1 MTHYAISDDLET
13 VRFECDAT
21 PDALCRWEC
30 DCDTWYVK
38 RDAFGVPWHVQPD
51 NSKRSGT
58 RWLHQMKPTECTI
71 LPWLDGQLCGPVT
84 AGDLEEYRYGRH
96 EIDLELLGPEEGWDW
111 YYAIESCAVR
121 HVTTPCDPMCHSCL
135 GVPLNEGAS

>member
-21 PDALCRWEC
+21 PDALCRWAC
-30 DCDTWYVK
+30 DCETWSVK

-58 RWLHQMKPTECTI
+58 RWLHQMKPIECMI

-96 EIDLELLGPEEGWDW
+96 EIDLEWLSPEEGWDW
-111 YYAIESCAVR
+111 YYA
-121 HVTTPCDPMCHSCL
+121 L
-135 GVPLNEGAS
+135 GGPS